1 MRGGQ
6 TRFCRCVGFGVLG
19 AAMSVGAYICFELSR
34 LIVGEFLFP
43 VYPAERCAL
52 NGKVTVV
59 LRVYDNVD
67 TRDIIRAV
75 LSWDPCLRGLS
86 GW

>member
-6 TRFCRCVGFGVLG
+6 TRFCRCVGFVVLG
-19 AAMSVGAYICFELSR
+19 AAMSVGAYICFELSC

-59 LRVYDNVD
+59 LKVVSV
-67 TRDIIRAV
+67 I
-75 LSWDPCLRGLS
+75 L
-86 GW
+86 